1 MLPFNPQGGDGLSFE
16 TAQSLIYGW
25 GFFYAPYVPRRQ
37 ADPADPEFKSPNG
50 GAPKGNTNAARDKT
64 TNSNTGRCK
73 QRDDA
78 SKPGTLRR
86 LARSRPDLLARI
98 EAGEL
103 TVHAAAIEAGIR
115 RPMRSVPV
123 DSPEAA
129 IA

>member
-1 MLPFNPQGGDGLSFE
+1 MSFE

-78 SKPGTLRR
+78 SKPGTFAAWPAPGPTYWPASR
-86 LARSRPDLLARI
+86 L
-98 EAGEL
+98 GN
-103 TVHAAAIEAGIR
+103 
-115 RPMRSVPV
+115 
-123 DSPEAA
+123 
-129 IA
+129 